1 MKTKWMII
9 GLATFLVLLPVF
21 AIGQG
26 IGIKKAIEIATE
38 KVPGDVIKVE
48 LERGIYEVKIRTK
61 EGRVEKVYVD
71 ARDGRIVE
79 RKNISIDDAVN
90 IATKKV
96 PGEVV
101 KVEFERGIYEVKI
114 RTPDGS
120 VAEVYV
126 DGRDGTIVKLKR
138 GYYDDYKRYEDDD

>member
-1 MKTKWMII
+1 MKRVATI
-9 GLATFLVLLPVF
+9 GLLILLLSPF
-21 AIGQG
+21 YAYGGSID
-26 IGIKKAIEIATE
+26 IKRAVDIATE
-38 KVPGDVIKVE
+38 RVPGEVLKVE
-48 LERGIYEVKIRTK
+48 LERGIYEVKIKTR
-61 EGRVEKVYVD
+61 EGRVVEVYVD
-71 ARDGRIVE
+71 ARDGSILE

-90 IATKKV
+90 IATKEV
-96 PGEVV
+96 PGAVV

-138 GYYDDYKRYEDDD
+138 GYYGDEYKGYEDDD